1 MFTAT
6 MPPAVERLARTYLRR
21 PAIIYIGSAGKPHE
35 RVEQIIY
42 MVSEKEKRYVTLLA
56 LPACCSLSLRL
67 PSVSVTSVFIVLYIF
82 WCKFLLDYLLYLS
95 VSWAW
100 WEWPS
105 TWLTCPSVLWHC
117 WLGQTTHKIVPKMTC
132 NVSSGTSTIPSY
144 LT

>member
-82 WCKFLLDYLLYLS
+82 
-95 VSWAW
+95 
-100 WEWPS
+100 
-105 TWLTCPSVLWHC
+105 
-117 WLGQTTHKIVPKMTC
+117 
-132 NVSSGTSTIPSY
+132 
-144 LT
+144 